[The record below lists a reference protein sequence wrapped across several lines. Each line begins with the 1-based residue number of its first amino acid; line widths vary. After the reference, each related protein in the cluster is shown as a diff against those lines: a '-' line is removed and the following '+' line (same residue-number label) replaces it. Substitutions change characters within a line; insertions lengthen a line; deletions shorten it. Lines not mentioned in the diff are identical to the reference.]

1 MKVKELIKVLE
12 TYPQEATVFYEEVS
26 NELEQS
32 DIYVETIEETLKT
45 IPMKLVDRNCRN
57 GIVIFP

>member
-1 MKVKELIKVLE
+1 MTVKDLIKVLE

-26 NELEQS
+26 NELEKT
-32 DIYVETIEETLKT
+32 DIYVETIEEILKT
-45 IPMKLVDRNCRN
+45 IPMELIDRNCRN